1 MSLCG
6 LFPKLPVDQNA
17 HHAIQSVA
25 NILDLLFEIDPRL
38 KPHSSKLS
46 SHDFFDPEVE
56 EQYLPDG
63 VTILTGESG
72 SGKSSFA
79 TALAIAHAMKE
90 PFANVQTLFGREV
103 VWFAGEE
110 DYWDRTCIL
119 RHRFENDTLHEGV
132 PFTTHYGP
140 FPLDN
145 EANLDRFLDLV
156 CNASLVV
163 LDPLPSFVTNQ
174 SAYRDLVLALRLIG
188 PQYGPSF
195 LLLHWN
201 NGSHIIGGPGVRSA
215 ANAVWYLSHTKA
227 KDGRIVELD
236 QTGRAYPTPRKLTFV
251 SVNPMHYEV
260 LQTSDLAANVTMEQ
274 RVAAAL
280 SDKPT
285 TAEAL
290 AADLKLNLGS
300 IRNTLLR
307 LKERGLA
314 TTAEKSGRKT
324 TYVVASL
331 SQ

>member
-1 MSLCG
+1 M
-6 LFPKLPVDQNA
+6 
-17 HHAIQSVA
+17 A

-46 SHDFFDPEVE
+46 SHDFFDLEVE

-90 PFANVQTLFGREV
+90 PFANVPTLFGREF

-132 PFTTHYGP
+132 PFSTHYGP

-163 LDPLPSFVTNQ
+163 LDPLPSFVTSQ
-174 SAYRDLVLALRLIG
+174 SVYRDLVLALRLIG
-188 PQYGPSF
+188 SLYGPSF

-215 ANAVWYLSHTKA
+215 ASAVWHVSHVKT
-227 KDGRIVELD
+227 KDGRRVELD
-236 QTGRAYPTPRKLTFV
+236 QTGRAYPTPQKITFN
-251 SVNPMHYEV
+251 SANPMHYERID
-260 LQTSDLAANVTMEQ
+260 TSDLVANMTMEQ

-290 AADLKLNLGS
+290 AAELKLNLGS

-307 LKERGLA
+307 LKESGLA
-314 TTAEKSGRKT
+314 MPADKCGRKS
-324 TYVVASL
+324 TYVAASL